1 VDISKRQMIV
11 LSTLWA
17 LLLLVWPSSTHQP
30 SGEESRTPESKTGEG
45 LYKSVSTKAN
55 FGLAG
60 VRYYESSQG
69 VKHWHIESKFAE
81 LHRKENYAFLT
92 DVKAEFFAKNT
103 GNVVTTKSDYGR
115 SWDDKNIIELEGHV
129 TIQSKKGYLFE
140 MDKMNYNST
149 HHEFTSE
156 DFVRMKGPNASKPSM
171 SLSGVGLQADI
182 NREEFLLKKKVSAE
196 RKMKGTGALKIVSD
210 SGQFF
215 THESRSVFMGNVN
228 ARMPSTSIT
237 CDVFELSMD
246 QDDETVAASGNV
258 FLRNRGRIA
267 SAESA
272 LIELN
277 GTEIILE
284 GRARIDSEDNR
295 IEGRRI
301 KIYTDDDRIEVDEA
315 SGSSKQ

>member
-1 VDISKRQMIV
+1 MNFSKRQILTLSLGWAAV
-11 LSTLWA
+11 LLI
-17 LLLLVWPSSTHQP
+17 WPSSTHQP
-30 SGEESRTPESKTGEG
+30 SAEKSQSLEQKAGEG
-45 LYKSVSTKAN
+45 LYKAVSTKAN

-69 VKHWHIESKFAE
+69 IKHWHIESKFAE

-92 DVKAEFFAKNT
+92 DVMAEFFARNT
-103 GNVVTTKSDYGR
+103 GNIVTTHSDYGR
-115 SWDDKNIIELEGHV
+115 SWDEKNIIELEGNV
-129 TIQSKKGYLFE
+129 TIQSKKGYLFQ
-140 MDKMNYNST
+140 MDKINYNSK

-156 DFVRMKGPNASKPSM
+156 DFIQMKGPNVSKPKM
-171 SLSGVGLQADI
+171 FLSGVGLRADI
-182 NREEFLLKKKVSAE
+182 DREEFLLKKKVSAE
-196 RKMKGTGALKIVSD
+196 RRMKGSGSLKILSD

-215 THESRSVFMGNVN
+215 TNESRSVFMGNVN
-228 ARMPSTSIT
+228 ARMPATSIT

-246 QDDETVAASGNV
+246 DEDETVAASGNV
-258 FLRNRGRIA
+258 FLKNRGRIA

-284 GRARIDSEDNR
+284 GRARIDSDDNR

-301 KIYTDDDRIEVDEA
+301 KIYTDDDRIDVEEA
-315 SGSSKQ
+315 SGSSRK